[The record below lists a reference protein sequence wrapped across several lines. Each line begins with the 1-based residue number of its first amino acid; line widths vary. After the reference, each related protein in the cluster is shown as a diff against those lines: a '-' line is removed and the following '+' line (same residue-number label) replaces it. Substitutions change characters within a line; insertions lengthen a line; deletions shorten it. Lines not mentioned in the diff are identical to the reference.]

1 LYFSDVWAA
10 GDPYLTWGNFK
21 VIARGPFLAGLTE
34 NWDSSDPNWEGKT
47 HGGPKGDT
55 FWDTKVELV
64 PEVIICEAEPTGYP
78 RAPISKKRVWFDA
91 RTSLPLCMVTY
102 DRKGEMFKSF
112 DGAFSVYEDKGKKIM
127 DGANP
132 YWSWTHVH
140 AHNVQSNH
148 MTRLKQVAE
157 ISGGWKWSVNQDLR
171 IYDEFLTKAAL
182 RRLGT

>member
-1 LYFSDVWAA
+1 
-10 GDPYLTWGNFK
+10 
-21 VIARGPFLAGLTE
+21 LTE

-112 DGAFSVYEDKGKKIM
+112 DGAFSVYENKGKKIM

-157 ISGGWKWSVNQDLR
+157 ISGGWRWSVNQDLR